1 MLIMNNT
8 TNKVKIMTTAA
19 LLGAVGILIP
29 IISPIKFI
37 LEPASFTLASHVP
50 IIIAMFI
57 SPAVAA
63 FVSLAASIGFLI
75 YGFPTVVVFRALTH
89 IVFAVVG
96 AFILK
101 KNGNILN
108 SYKTAIPFVLLI
120 SIIHAVCEVIVS
132 TIFYFNGQ
140 SSNGFLT
147 MIIGLV
153 GVGTLI
159 HSSIDFIIAV
169 LVWVPLQKVV
179 SLPVSTKIK
188 LGVAKNI

>member
-1 MLIMNNT
+1 MNNT
-8 TNKVKIMTTAA
+8 TSKVKVMTTAA
-19 LLGAVGILIP
+19 LLSAVGILIP
-29 IISPIKFI
+29 LISPIRI
-37 LEPASFTLASHVP
+37 IIEPASFTLASHVP

-57 SPAVAA
+57 SPVVAA
-63 FVSLAASIGFLI
+63 FVSIITSIGFLI
-75 YGFPTVVVFRALTH
+75 SGFPPVVVFRALTH
-89 IVFAVVG
+89 IVFAVIG

-132 TIFYFNGQ
+132 SVFYFKGQ
-140 SSNGFLT
+140 SSSSFFT
-147 MIIGLV
+147 MVIGLV

-159 HSSIDFIIAV
+159 HSTIDFIIAA

-179 SLPVSTKIK
+179 SLPASARIK

>member
-1 MLIMNNT
+1 MNNT
-8 TNKVKIMTTAA
+8 TNKVKVMTTAA
-19 LLGAVGILIP
+19 LLSAVGILIP
-29 IISPIKFI
+29 LISPIKI
-37 LEPASFTLASHVP
+37 IIEPASFTLASHVP

-57 SPAVAA
+57 SPVVAA
-63 FVSLAASIGFLI
+63 FVSLITSIGFLI
-75 YGFPTVVVFRALTH
+75 AGFPPVIVFRALTH
-89 IVFAVVG
+89 IVFAVIG

-132 TIFYFNGQ
+132 SVFYFKGQ
-140 SSNGFLT
+140 SSSSFVT
-147 MIIGLV
+147 MVIGLV

-159 HSSIDFIIAV
+159 HSSIDFIIAT

-179 SLPVSTKIK
+179 SLPASARIK

>member
-1 MLIMNNT
+1 MNTT

-19 LLGAVGILIP
+19 LLSAVGILIP
-29 IISPIKFI
+29 LISPIKI
-37 LEPASFTLASHVP
+37 IIEPASFTLASHVP

-57 SPAVAA
+57 SPVVAA
-63 FVSLAASIGFLI
+63 FVSLITSVGFLI
-75 YGFPTVVVFRALTH
+75 AGFPPVVVCRALSH
-89 IVFAVVG
+89 IVFAVIG

-132 TIFYFNGQ
+132 TLFYFQGQ
-140 SSNGFLT
+140 ASSSFLT
-147 MIIGLV
+147 MVIGLV
-153 GVGTLI
+153 GVGTMI
-159 HSSIDFIIAV
+159 HSTIDFVIAA

-179 SLPVSTKIK
+179 ILPTSTKIR
-188 LGVAKNI
+188 LGAVKNV

>member
-1 MLIMNNT
+1 MNNT
-8 TNKVKIMTTAA
+8 TNKVKVMTTAA
-19 LLGAVGILIP
+19 LLSAVGILIP
-29 IISPIKFI
+29 LISPIKI
-37 LEPASFTLASHVP
+37 IIEPASFTLASHVP

-57 SPAVAA
+57 SPVVAA
-63 FVSLAASIGFLI
+63 FVSLITSFGFLI
-75 YGFPTVVVFRALTH
+75 AGFPPVVVCRALTH
-89 IVFAVVG
+89 IVFAVIG
-96 AFILK
+96 ALILK

-132 TIFYFNGQ
+132 SVFYFKGQ
-140 SSNGFLT
+140 SSSSFLT
-147 MIIGLV
+147 MVIGLV

-159 HSSIDFIIAV
+159 HSTIDFTIAA

-179 SLPVSTKIK
+179 SLPASTKIK